1 MPEAPGNIL
10 PEWSSDCL
18 HFSSDGELTTHKV
31 PPHSIFGILLRLSC
45 YLTPWASHWAHPALW
60 VVSLAHE
67 KLFCNWNTTT
77 AAPTTT
83 ITPTLLAKL
92 FLISSTTANC
102 PPPSLLPT
110 QSCQQLHIKQHKDIS
125 IWMSHKHL
133 RFGISKAVSL
143 IPWKPPLYLV
153 CLNIPH
159 PTPKLGHHFIL
170 PFTLCIV

>member
-83 ITPTLLAKL
+83 ITPCSFSLYIAYCCYSVTQL
-92 FLISSTTANC
+92 C
-102 PPPSLLPT
+102 P
-110 QSCQQLHIKQHKDIS
+110 
-125 IWMSHKHL
+125 
-133 RFGISKAVSL
+133 
-143 IPWKPPLYLV
+143 
-153 CLNIPH
+153 
-159 PTPKLGHHFIL
+159 
-170 PFTLCIV
+170 TLCKSMDYTVHEILQARILEWVAFPFSRGFSQPRDRTQVSHIAGGFLTS